1 MRRSLLFSSI
11 VLTLSCTP
19 AASEPDASASVDA
32 PADAYVEPWAPPPQC
47 ATIGS
52 GDPSAGVRVSGNAF
66 SFTLSGG
73 RIEDAYVTSLEHPEW
88 CVRTGAEGAF
98 ELVGVPVGSDLT
110 LRIHHPDYVVVQ
122 TGTHTVPA
130 EGMERLT
137 FQVPDHSIYDL
148 LARVVRARP
157 DADHCQ
163 IAATVTEIGRSLYTT
178 DWPSHG
184 QAGATVS
191 ISPTPAEADGPI
203 YFEYYETGILPD
215 RSLTETSRDGGIL
228 YLNVTPGDYVLSAH
242 ADGMSFRDVRVR
254 CEAGVLVNPSPPWS
268 LQAY

>member
-1 MRRSLLFSSI
+1 MRRSLLFSI
-11 VLTLSCTP
+11 ALTLSCTS
-19 AASEPDASASVDA
+19 ASSEPDASAPVDA

-52 GDPSAGVRVSGNAF
+52 GDPSTGVRVSGNAF

-98 ELVGVPVGSDLT
+98 ELLGVPVGSDLT
-110 LRIHHPDYVVVQ
+110 LRVHHPDYVVVQ

-130 EGMERLT
+130 EGMDRLT

-148 LARVVRARP
+148 LARVVRVRP
-157 DADHCQ
+157 DPDHCQ

-191 ISPTPAEADGPI
+191 IGPTPAEADGPI
-203 YFEYYETGILPD
+203 YFQYYETGILPD
-215 RSLTETSRDGGIL
+215 RTLTETSRDGGIL
-228 YLNVTPGDYVLSAH
+228 YLNVTPGEYVLSAQ
-242 ADGMSFRDVRVR
+242 AAGTSFRDVRVR
-254 CEAGVLVNPSPPWS
+254 CEPGVLVNPSPPWS